1 MASHLYLGNKV
12 QYLKSIIFSQLTYQ
26 EKCAIKR
33 VGRPTPD
40 LIIKQ
45 TSSTRDKMYERNL
58 NNDIYNRVECE
69 WICGCEE
76 THSLF
81 FFPLFII

>member
-1 MASHLYLGNKV
+1 M
-12 QYLKSIIFSQLTYQ
+12 
-26 EKCAIKR
+26 
-33 VGRPTPD
+33 PTPD

-69 WICGCEE
+69 WICGC
-76 THSLF
+76 
-81 FFPLFII
+81 